1 MDANSLLSSMT
12 DELKENVYV
21 EFALYDVPEL
31 KTGSIYLKDW
41 LTEKHQEILQA
52 EVVNFDIKTE
62 KNYGYLMFTIFICM

>member
-1 MDANSLLSSMT
+1 MDVNSLLSSMT

-31 KTGSIYLKDW
+31 KTGQIYLKDW
-41 LTEKHQEILQA
+41 LTEKHQEVLQA

-62 KNYGYLMFTIFICM
+62 KNHGYLMFTIFICM

>member
-1 MDANSLLSSMT
+1 MDVNSLLSSMT

-41 LTEKHQEILQA
+41 LMGKHQEILQA

-62 KNYGYLMFTIFICM
+62 KNYCYLMFTIFICM

>member
-1 MDANSLLSSMT
+1 MDVNSLLSSMT

-31 KTGSIYLKDW
+31 KIGSIYLKDW

>member
-1 MDANSLLSSMT
+1 MT

-21 EFALYDVPEL
+21 EFALYDVQEL